1 MEPSI
6 LSLLPPVVAIGLA
19 IATRRILLSLGIGI
33 VLGALMYSEW
43 NVLASASLVADV
55 AGGLIIDEGVVAEE
69 VYILRSS

>member
-33 VLGALMYSEW
+33 VLGALMYS
-43 NVLASASLVADV
+43 NGISSPAS
-55 AGGLIIDEGVVAEE
+55 
-69 VYILRSS
+69 RSSPKWRKA